1 MYCPN
6 CGTFLPDDA
15 LYCSS
20 CGTRVDAPD
29 APDAPDAAKP
39 SGPAGYS
46 TMIDSPEVRA
56 ALEKVRKSGRVWIAV
71 SCILPLLVAL
81 GAGVFSDKV
90 ELKDALVVGLVISL
104 IFFVINL
111 FNSIK
116 QRSGKPWEGTMVDK
130 EVVRS
135 GRRGNERMV
144 KVLHIRTTQGKKKKI
159 EDSVLGTAYEYFSI
173 GDELRFVPGF
183 PFPYEKKDKS
193 GDDYVICM
201 FCSRKADISA
211 DRCPHCHRPLIK

>member
-1 MYCPN
+1 MYKN
-6 CGTFLPDDA
+6 VQN
-15 LYCSS
+15 S
-20 CGTRVDAPD
+20 
-29 APDAPDAAKP
+29 
-39 SGPAGYS
+39 
-46 TMIDSPEVRA
+46 E
-56 ALEKVRKSGRVWIAV
+56 EKVRKSGRVWIAV

-111 FNSIK
+111 FNSVK
-116 QRSGKPWEGTMVDK
+116 QRSGKPWEGTVADK